1 MVSPAEV
8 ERCATEAANLRLDSI
23 TVHSTNM
30 GSLLGPGPLLRSQ
43 RLTNILIALHVI
55 MLVGVVFLPHV
66 PSVDEPTYLALAQ
79 SIENGGFSVWG
90 DHYDPAP
97 VDTHR
102 THGYPMFILVLLRI
116 YDSITTIFV
125 AQALLFFTTLLLVLH
140 VVRHHPQSTLL
151 KNVFLL
157 AMLPQLQLL
166 HYVGQVFPEV
176 LMSFLCSA
184 IALSYHGER
193 ESRWMVL
200 LRIVL
205 LAGAFWVRPVML
217 LFPAMVLVADLFVLR
232 GPLRWSGLR
241 SNAKVLVGAALLGPV
256 PFAYWN
262 FVNHG
267 VPKPVPISGSAVFEN
282 MGIWQL
288 RLPGYGTMHYFQHSS
303 FGREFI
309 PWVNGLDAH
318 EHYASYQEQWARIH
332 AEADPYKTAEDRARL
347 PLMMT
352 HPQRFAA
359 RSAPYSIALNRAIA
373 KENMAMIKAEPFYY
387 CATRLYTSV
396 RLWVTNIN
404 LPMKRIVYRPT
415 PGRFPLVRR
424 PEGIVGWSKT
434 LLPFIITFMSFGL
447 GLPYLTYMVVRGH
460 QRWFQRRHLLYMIIY
475 VWLIHV
481 PMVIQSRYTVPVHV
495 VAILCIT
502 FALTDRNSSG
512 TLEGVKHR

>member
-1 MVSPAEV
+1 
-8 ERCATEAANLRLDSI
+8 
-23 TVHSTNM
+23 M

-43 RLTNILIALHVI
+43 RLTTILIALHVI
-55 MLVGVVFLPHV
+55 MLVGVVLLPHV
-66 PSVDEPTYLALAQ
+66 PSVDEPTYVALAQ
-79 SIENGGFSVWG
+79 SMENGGFSVWG

-102 THGYPMFILVLLRI
+102 THGYPMFILVLFRA
-116 YDSITTIFV
+116 YDSITAIFI
-125 AQALLFFTTLLLVLH
+125 AQALLSFTTLLLVLH

-157 AMLPQLQLL
+157 AMVPQLQLL
-166 HYVGQVFPEV
+166 HYVSQVFPEV

-193 ESRWMVL
+193 VSRWMVL
-200 LRIVL
+200 LRVVL
-205 LAGAFWVRPVML
+205 SAGAFWVRPVML
-217 LFPAMVLVADLFVLR
+217 LFPAMVLVADLLLLR

-241 SNAKVLVGAALLGPV
+241 RNAMVLVWTALLGPV

-303 FGREFI
+303 FGREFV
-309 PWVNGLDAH
+309 PWVNGLEAH
-318 EHYASYQEQWARIH
+318 EHYARYQEQWARIH
-332 AEADPYKTAEDRARL
+332 TAADPFKTVEDRARL

-359 RSAPYSIALNRAIA
+359 RSAQYSIALNRAIDE
-373 KENMAMIKAEPFYY
+373 ENKAMIKAEPFYY
-387 CATRLYTSV
+387 LATRLYTIV

-415 PGRFPLVRR
+415 PGRFPLVRQ
-424 PEGIVGWSKT
+424 PEGIIGWSKV
-434 LLPFIITFMSFGL
+434 LLPFIITLVSFGL
-447 GLPYLTYMVVRGH
+447 GLPYLLYTIFRDRK
-460 QRWFQRRHLLYMIIY
+460 RWFPRRYLLYMIMY

-495 VAILCIT
+495 LAILCIT
-502 FALTDRNSSG
+502 LALTDRYSAGSV
-512 TLEGVKHR
+512 EGHKHR